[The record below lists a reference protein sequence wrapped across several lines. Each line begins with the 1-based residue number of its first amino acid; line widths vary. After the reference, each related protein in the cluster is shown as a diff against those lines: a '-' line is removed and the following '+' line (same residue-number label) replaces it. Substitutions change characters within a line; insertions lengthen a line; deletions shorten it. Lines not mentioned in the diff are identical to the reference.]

1 MMKSHYLRQIITLIL
16 WAVVIPLSSNA
27 LAVDYGSKNLIYNND
42 IYKDDIVNDTFTA
55 AFPKVVFDN
64 WLSRSEAKALNDD
77 TYRRPT
83 LIGYSVIRTY
93 TTNRGERQIELFL
106 TNNNE
111 IYDVGE
117 YLDLGSLADSYISAA
132 AQTIAGRIIW
142 ASLTR
147 DEAYLRSVV
156 ASSHIR
162 VTTPFLGTK
171 ESQILEFIRSNPDL
185 NPGNFYLT
193 IDEFQPILASDARN
207 TPLRISITPTL
218 DLLFQGQSILYRDY
232 LVQMLKSG
240 AADTLS
246 GAFEVSPFYNFSQSG
261 NTFKYELPN
270 IDYYRNARSFS
281 RRSMSDMWVPGSRD
295 QLAIPEGRIASLVA
309 HRWATLALPV
319 AFRYTDLHTA
329 DDFSINFAVEGQQV
343 ERFSLTGNK
352 PLDWIGTL
360 LGGGL
365 PAYYSTI
372 SAQRDNEDV
381 VVRGIWMVRDP
392 ELAYEHIFRITDT
405 FVVENSQ
412 QYVWKRSEI
421 RAVLGVRTDHID
433 QLKAKPTTPSGQQPI
448 FKVQMNR

>member
-1 MMKSHYLRQIITLIL
+1 M
-16 WAVVIPLSSNA
+16 PLCSNA
-27 LAVDYGSKNLIYNND
+27 LDAKSTKALTHDTIIK
-42 IYKDDIVNDTFTA
+42 DTFTA
-55 AFPKVVFDN
+55 AFPRVVFEN
-64 WLSRSEAKALNDD
+64 WIVRSEAQVLKAD

-83 LIGYSVIRTY
+83 LIGYSVIRSY
-93 TTNRGERQIELFL
+93 STNNGERQLELFL
-106 TNNNE
+106 THNNE

-147 DEAYLRSVV
+147 DEAYLRSIV
-156 ASSHIR
+156 ASSFIG
-162 VTTPFLGTK
+162 VETPFLGTK
-171 ESQILEFIRSNPDL
+171 ETQILEYIRNNPDL

-193 IDEFQPILASDARN
+193 IDDFQPILASDAKN
-207 TPLRISITPTL
+207 TPLRIRITPTL

-240 AADTLS
+240 AADTLDGS
-246 GAFEVSPFYNFSQSG
+246 FDVSPFYNFNQVG
-261 NTFKYELPN
+261 NTFSYELPD
-270 IDYYRNARSFS
+270 IDYYRNVRSFN
-281 RRSMSDMWVPGSRD
+281 RRSTTDMWIPTSRE
-295 QLAIPEGRIASLVA
+295 QLAVPEGRIASLVA
-309 HRWATLALPV
+309 HRWATLALPTS
-319 AFRYTDLHTA
+319 FRYLDLQTA
-329 DDFSINFAVEGQQV
+329 ADFSIDFAIEGKEV
-343 ERFSLTGNK
+343 ERFSLNGTK

-372 SAQRDNEDV
+372 SAKRDGEDV
-381 VVRGIWMVRDP
+381 VVRGIWMVRNP
-392 ELAYEHIFRITDT
+392 ELSYEHIFRITDI

-412 QYVWKRSEI
+412 RYVWKRTEI

-433 QLKAKPTTPSGQQPI
+433 QLKAQPRPSSGQQPI